1 MAKLKA
7 VPGETLEGYLKRAV
21 RQRENTQSYRDGVD
35 VIMNWRMLS
44 ERTRHMLTFGIE
56 ISAVSW
62 QEVEYLE
69 GLLWLGQCM
78 RHKVKWPDMEATY
91 DHLFAI
97 MATRFSENHEF
108 VKACNVGRLP
118 TPVVPGTSRKETSGE
133 ATRARTTSKDAV
145 ATNIA
150 TRARMDKLEKEQQDA
165 LQAHNAVKRA
175 RENVKTPRVSILA
188 LSS

>member
-21 RQRENTQSYRDGVD
+21 RQRENTRGYRDGVS
-35 VIMNWRMLS
+35 VIMNWGRLS
-44 ERTRHMLTFGIE
+44 ERARHMLTFGIE
-56 ISAVSW
+56 ISAVAW

-78 RHKVKWPDMEATY
+78 RFKVKWPDMEATY

-97 MATRFSENHEF
+97 MATRFPENPEF
-108 VKACNVGRLP
+108 VKACNFGKLP
-118 TPVVPGTSRKETSGE
+118 TPVVPGTSRKKTSGE
-133 ATRARTTSKDAV
+133 APRERTTSKDAI

-150 TRARMDKLEKEQQDA
+150 TRAKMDKLEKESQDA
-165 LQAHNAVKRA
+165 LQAHNAVERA
-175 RENVKTPRVSILA
+175 RENVKPRTAVLA
-188 LSS
+188 L